1 MKFTINKKILLQ
13 NLNNVSRALSNKN
26 LIPILSGIKFEL
38 TMKGLILSASD
49 NDIYIEI
56 FISKKD
62 INIEKEG
69 KAVIQGKYI
78 LEIIRKVEDELV
90 SIELLDNIKLN
101 IKCGNAN
108 FNLNCMDYSDFPN
121 LKIKENKK
129 PIFIN
134 INDLKNLVYKT
145 SFAVS
150 LQETRPV
157 LTGINF
163 KTNGKKIECVS
174 TDSYRLAKKEIILN
188 DKIEEDVNLIIPG
201 KNFIE
206 FIKILENE
214 DINNIN
220 KNVEVYIDS
229 NQVLFIYDNINFQ
242 TRILSGSF
250 PDISRLIPKNK
261 EIKIE
266 LNNIDFYNVIDRASL
281 LTSEREKNIINF
293 KTIGDHAIISSNTP
307 EIGKVEEKINIIKE
321 QKEKNI
327 DISFSSKFMLE
338 ALKVIESK
346 EVILEFINDIQ
357 PIIIKDKNDENY
369 IQLILPIKT
378 Y

>member
-13 NLNNVSRALSNKN
+13 NLNNVSRALSTKN
-26 LIPILSGIKFEL
+26 LIPILSGIKFDL
-38 TMKGLILSASD
+38 TTKGLTLSASD
-49 NDIYIEI
+49 NDIYIET
-56 FISKKD
+56 FIPKKD
-62 INIEKEG
+62 IDIIEEG
-69 KAVIQGKYI
+69 KTVIQGKYI
-78 LEIIRKVEDELV
+78 LEIIRKLEDEIIC
-90 SIELLDNIKLN
+90 IELLDNIKLN
-101 IKCGNAN
+101 IRNGNSN
-108 FNLNCMDYSDFPN
+108 FNLNCMEYSDFPN
-121 LKIKENKK
+121 LKIKESKK
-129 PIFIN
+129 PILIN
-134 INDLKNLVYKT
+134 KKDLKSLIYKT

-174 TDSYRLAKKEIILN
+174 TDSYRLAKKEILLN
-188 DKIEEDVNLIIPG
+188 DKVEEDVNLIIPG
-201 KNFIE
+201 RNFIE

-214 DINNIN
+214 DENNKE
-220 KNVEVYIDS
+220 KNVEIHIDS
-229 NQVLFIYDNINFQ
+229 NQVLFIYDNISFQ

-261 EIKIE
+261 EIKLEINT
-266 LNNIDFYNVIDRASL
+266 LDFYNVIDRASL
-281 LTSEREKNIINF
+281 LTSEKEKNIINF
-293 KTIGDHAIISSNTP
+293 KNNGNYAIISSNSP
-307 EIGKVEEKINIIKE
+307 EIGKVEEKININKD

-327 DISFSSKFMLE
+327 EISFSSKFMLE

-346 EVILEFINDIQ
+346 EVIIEFINDVQ

-369 IQLILPIKT
+369 VQLILPIKT